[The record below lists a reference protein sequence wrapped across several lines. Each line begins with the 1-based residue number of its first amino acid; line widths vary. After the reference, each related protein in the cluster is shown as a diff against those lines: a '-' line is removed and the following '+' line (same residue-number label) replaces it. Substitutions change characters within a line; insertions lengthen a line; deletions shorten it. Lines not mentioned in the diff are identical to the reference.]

1 MYPQHGVGPGM
12 VYASP
17 TPNGGMI
24 FSLGGEAAGRGQFI
38 IPLPLGLPAQ
48 QAAADLSKAKKW
60 HIFLIYSRFFPYVF
74 LWTIIPVFNKFG
86 NNFWTVKKKL
96 ITEKIFN
103 QSWEQFECFN

>member
-60 HIFLIYSRFFPYVF
+60 HIFLIYSRFFLMFSFELSFQF
-74 LWTIIPVFNKFG
+74 LTSLEIISG
-86 NNFWTVKKKL
+86 LLKK
-96 ITEKIFN
+96 
-103 QSWEQFECFN
+103 S